1 MKRGRSNDQYD
12 VEEILEMKYVNG
24 APYYKVKWL
33 DYPIKDATWEPK
45 ENLMSVD
52 WMIDKFENK
61 LIESR
66 SKTYGENSIVSKK
79 VLAKSIAKEK
89 KKSIAAYS
97 YEEYGL
103 MAPKSFSK
111 PNREKIM
118 HINFPEPTPSFV
130 FDIPKEIKSMKRDI
144 NGLNVLID
152 WEPRLDGTTLK
163 STWHNTKDLRKH
175 KRFSRMLL
183 SYYESIIE
191 G

>member
-118 HINFPEPTPSFV
+118 HINFPEKKKCT
-130 FDIPKEIKSMKRDI
+130 
-144 NGLNVLID
+144 NVAKFLSQ
-152 WEPRLDGTTLK
+152 LF
-163 STWHNTKDLRKH
+163 NDLVKQRIQLHSVKNIH
-175 KRFSRMLL
+175 
-183 SYYESIIE
+183 
-191 G
+191 